1 MNFINNWVT
10 TLYEDM
16 SAGRATLP
24 VAFEA
29 MSRLGV
35 GKYRLTLTDQID
47 IMAQSDSVEIIEIS
61 IDSEGGHIVSR
72 GLEGT
77 AAQNWP
83 PRTYVY
89 ASLTAGHMRELY
101 DQIEWANNVLD
112 GGATSD
118 EIEALEQQ
126 VAHLQQQVA
135 HLQQQLSY
143 CNAALDD
150 CLAGGGVEPSGGA
163 LVDGNNNSLT
173 DSAGNYL
180 TASGAV
186 GWALT
191 DQLGNTLTDENS
203 NILTGG

>member
-16 SAGRATLP
+16 SAGRTTLP

-29 MSRLGV
+29 MSQLGA

-47 IMAQSDSVEIIEIS
+47 IMIQSDSMEIIEIS
-61 IDSEGGHIVSR
+61 IDSDGGHIVSR

-126 VAHLQQQVA
+126 VAHLQQQLA
-135 HLQQQLSY
+135 D

-163 LVDGNNNSLT
+163 LVDSNNNSLT
-173 DSAGNYL
+173 DSIGNYL
-180 TASGAV
+180 TP
-186 GWALT
+186 
-191 DQLGNTLTDENS
+191 
-203 NILTGG
+203 

>member
-16 SAGRATLP
+16 SAGRTTLP

-29 MSRLGV
+29 MSQLGA

-47 IMAQSDSVEIIEIS
+47 IMVQSDSMEIIEIS
-61 IDSEGGHIVSR
+61 IDSDGGHIVSR

-101 DQIEWANNVLD
+101 DKIEWANNVLD
-112 GGATSD
+112 GGASPG

-126 VAHLQQQVA
+126 IAR
-135 HLQQQLSY
+135 LQQQLAA

-150 CLAGGGVEPSGGA
+150 CLAGGAEPSDGA
-163 LVDGNNNSLT
+163 LVDSNNNSLT
-173 DSAGNYL
+173 DSIGNYL
-180 TASGAV
+180 TP
-186 GWALT
+186 
-191 DQLGNTLTDENS
+191 
-203 NILTGG
+203 